1 MSSLLKW
8 PEQLPITIY
17 IAFLISYDLFQ
28 NHFIWHDALRH
39 DMMHCEQINVRGEF
53 ESRIRNNFNNF
64 SIGFANLTQQ
74 TVLKRTLLVECE
86 VSVKWS
92 NFANFTESLG
102 VKNKEPFPE
111 GPA

>member
-1 MSSLLKW
+1 M
-8 PEQLPITIY
+8 PITIY
-17 IAFLISYDLFQ
+17 IAFLISYDLLQ

-53 ESRIRNNFNNF
+53 ESRIQNNFNNF
-64 SIGFANLTQQ
+64 STGFTNLTQQ
-74 TVLKRTLLVECE
+74 TVLKRTLLVEFE
-86 VSVKWS
+86 VAVKWS

-102 VKNKEPFPE
+102 VKNKELFPK